1 MDILAANELDFLVNI
16 WSQYIYPVLLVGI
29 GLGVVVG
36 LHEFGHFAAAKL
48 VGMKVECFALGFGP
62 TIIGFKKG
70 ETEYC
75 VKLLPLGGYVKVMG
89 QEDFAPLTETDEPD
103 PRSYEAQSIGA
114 RMLFIAGGVF
124 MNVVLAAL
132 MFIIIWLVGKD
143 FSAPFVGGTLPG
155 WPASKVQLAWSPKGA
170 TTQPAIA
177 PTAPDFG
184 PGLKPGDHIMLL
196 EGEISEEFNRRFD
209 RIQMAAVLSMKD
221 QTFDIQVERIDD
233 AGRTWTGTGRLGTKT
248 NPSGEMLVFGIS
260 PATETTFFIIK
271 EWEVAS
277 PFEEGDKLVAVAGKP
292 IEHAWD
298 VSEIEPTLTGSQ
310 VTVTI
315 EREQKDKTVRTMD
328 FSVQPTLISNSGIY
342 WLKDGRRIR
351 GYRAA
356 SQEGDEEN
364 TVRINTPKGE
374 QLVLKADEF
383 AEQATLDILG
393 MTPRLKI
400 GAVVKGSRADK
411 AGLEPGDVIVSY
423 GVRGSPTFK
432 QLRKTNLD
440 NAGKKTDIV
449 VDRDGELKT
458 FGIVPKKRFR
468 AERAEIGIINGM
480 DQMSPVVA
488 GVRKGSPAATAGLMS
503 GDIVTQINGQNA
515 GNWINVYNLLSDASG
530 SELSITYRRGGQNMT
545 AQIGTLGEDIFDPDD
560 YSFMLF
566 GLDTAFQPLR
576 VKIQTSNPITALL
589 WGARETHY
597 LMLRTY
603 MTLRALIG
611 KTVSTDT
618 LVGPAGIL
626 GLAGKVGRE
635 RPLIDFVYLM
645 AFISATLAVINFL
658 PLPVVDGGHAV
669 LLLIEK
675 VRGKP
680 LPVKIQNIIQYAG
693 LLGLLTVFVLLTW
706 QDIIRYLNTL
716 W

>member
-1 MDILAANELDFLVNI
+1 MDTLAVNMLAFFVI
-16 WSQYIYPVLLVGI
+16 AWTQYIYPILLVGI
-29 GLGVVVG
+29 GLGVVVA
-36 LHEFGHFAAAKL
+36 LHEFGHFATAKL

-75 VKLLPLGGYVKVMG
+75 IKLLPLGGYVKVMG

-114 RMLFIAGGVF
+114 RLLFIAGGVF

-132 MFIIIWLVGKD
+132 LFIIIWLVGKD
-143 FSAPFVGGTLPG
+143 FSAPVVGRTLPG
-155 WPASKVQLAWSPKGA
+155 WPASQVQLTWSPKDE
-170 TTQPAIA
+170 TTQSAIA
-177 PTAPDFG
+177 PGFKA
-184 PGLKPGDHIMLL
+184 GLKPGDRITRL
-196 EGEISEEFNRRFD
+196 EGEISEKFNRRFD
-209 RIQMAAVLSMKD
+209 RVQMAAVLSRKD
-221 QTFDIQVERIDD
+221 QTFDIEVERIDD
-233 AGRTWTGTGRLGTKT
+233 AGRTWIGTGRLGTKP

-260 PATETTFFIIK
+260 PATETTFFRIK

-292 IEHAWD
+292 IEYAWD
-298 VSEIEPTLTGSQ
+298 VSKIEPTLTGSQ

-315 EREQKDKTVRTMD
+315 ERTSKDKTVRAMD
-328 FSVQPTLISNSGIY
+328 FEVQPTLISRSGIY

-351 GYRAA
+351 GYQAPN
-356 SQEGDEEN
+356 QEGDDED
-364 TVRINTPKGE
+364 TIRINPPTGE

-383 AEQATLDILG
+383 ADQEMLDILG

-400 GAVVKGSRADK
+400 SAVIAGSRADK
-411 AGLEPGDVIVSY
+411 GGLKPGDVIVSY
-423 GVRGSPTFK
+423 GDRGSPTFQ
-432 QLRKTNLD
+432 QLKDSSLNH
-440 NAGKKTDIV
+440 AGKEIDIV

-458 FGIVPKKRFR
+458 FAIVPKKRFR
-468 AERAEIGIINGM
+468 EERAEVGIINGM
-480 DQMSPVVA
+480 DQMGSVVS

-503 GDIVTQINGQNA
+503 GDIVTQINGQPA
-515 GNWINVYNLLSDASG
+515 GNWIDVYNLLKDASG
-530 SELSITYRRGGQNMT
+530 SELSITYRRGGQDII
-545 AQIGTLGEDIFDPDD
+545 AQIGTLGEDIFDPND

-566 GLDTAFQPLR
+566 GMDAAFQPLR
-576 VKIQTSNPITALL
+576 VKIQTSNPITALQ

-597 LMLRTY
+597 LILRTY

-675 VRGKP
+675 IRGKP

-706 QDIIRYLNTL
+706 QDIIRYLNTM